1 MLAYNPIYSK
11 NDGQVIWHGKSIDDQ
26 GEFNAFLSGPTRS
39 RLFDEGQHAQYE
51 ADLRALAT
59 TEMASDT
66 IMRLLASEPGKEPW
80 EVGEA
85 LAECLLEKERGV
97 KFPWNSERDK
107 RTPKASLPGAD
118 LVGLV
123 ENGEDALLVLGE
135 VKTSSDANNPPQV
148 MTGKSGMIHQLDN
161 LATDIS
167 IHNSLLKWLHP
178 RCKNTDLWPLYE
190 KAAKKYLA
198 SGGRAIKLVGM
209 LMRDTA
215 PNELDLKNRAKHLA
229 TKVSTP
235 TEVELDAWYLPT
247 PIDEWSIVVQGGA
260 V

>member
-1 MLAYNPIYSK
+1 MLTYNSAFSK
-11 NDGQVIWHGKSIDDQ
+11 SDSQITWHGKLIDDQ
-26 GEFNAFLSGPTRS
+26 KEFNAYLSGPAR
-39 RLFDEGQHAQYE
+39 RCLFDEEEHSRYE

-59 TEMASDT
+59 TDMASDT
-66 IMRLLASEPGKEPW
+66 ITRLLTSEPDKEPW

-85 LAECLLEKERGV
+85 LAECLLEEERGI

-118 LVGLV
+118 IVGFV
-123 ENGEDALLVLGE
+123 EDGDEALLILGE

-167 IHNSLLKWLHP
+167 IHHCLLKWLHP

-190 KAAKKYLA
+190 RAVKKYLA
-198 SGGRAIKLVGM
+198 SGGRAIKLIGM
-209 LMRDTA
+209 LMRDTE
-215 PNELDLKNRAKHLA
+215 PNELDLKNRAKQMA
-229 TKVSTP
+229 AKVLPP
-235 TEVELDAWYLPT
+235 TEVELDAWYFPM
-247 PIDEWSIVVQGGA
+247 PIADWPAVMQGGA